1 MNGLNITCYA
11 DRDECRYYQDGNCGL
26 YHRPCEEIH
35 VNVLRE
41 DGEE

>member
-1 MNGLNITCYA
+1 MNGCRITCYA
-11 DRDECRYYQDGNCGL
+11 DADECQCLLDGWCHL
-26 YHRPCEEIH
+26 YDRPCEEIH